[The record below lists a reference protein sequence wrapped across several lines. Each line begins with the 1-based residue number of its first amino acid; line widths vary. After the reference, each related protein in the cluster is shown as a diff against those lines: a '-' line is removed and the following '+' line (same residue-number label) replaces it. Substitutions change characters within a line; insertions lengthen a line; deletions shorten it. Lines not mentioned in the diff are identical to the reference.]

1 MDLDFKKASQSFD
14 SLPYRERIKSVLE
27 LVKSTLSIVGKDA
40 DIIKPWIRMA
50 IYHTFMVSFFF
61 GGLLCW
67 QFEQYGYGIL
77 SFCLGFFLFLYK
89 HFYNNKQEM
98 RMSWIVYETLIGND
112 PSYKGAVTADKELKS
127 QRRKI
132 AWIDIAMAF
141 VNRGKFAGGGIVK
154 MLMRLFVS
162 GLEEVWDLANH
173 YLIPS
178 VAVDKM
184 ELTPAFKEMKKLKDR
199 IPESLVGV
207 FGIDFLGKVVRQ
219 VTIPTYVVLFILS
232 AAAGYFGTDFLPTST
247 IDVDGQPVTFSWLP
261 IILALWLGKLF
272 NNLFER
278 TVTGVKVTYFT
289 VFYTKITHP
298 DRIRE
303 DMREELTDYLKLE
316 GVDEVDN
323 LEEQG
328 AEPAE
333 TV

>member
-14 SLPYRERIKSVLE
+14 SLPYQERLKSVLE

-40 DIIKPWIRMA
+40 DIIKPWVRMA

-61 GGLLCW
+61 GGLLFW
-67 QFEQYGYGIL
+67 QFSQYGYGIL
-77 SFCLGFFLFLYK
+77 SFFLGFILFLYK

-112 PSYKGAVTADKELKS
+112 PSFKESVAVDKKLKS

-141 VNRGKFAGGGIVK
+141 VNKGKFAGGGIVK

-162 GLEEVWDLANH
+162 GMEEVWDLANH
-173 YLIPS
+173 YMIPS

-184 ELTPAFKEMKKLKDR
+184 DLSLAFKEMKKLKDR

-207 FGIDFLGKVVRQ
+207 FGIDFLGKIVRQ
-219 VTIPTYVVLFILS
+219 VTIPTYIGLFLIS
-232 AAAGYFGTDFLPTST
+232 AALGYFGTDFLPTSS
-247 IDVDGQPVTFSWLP
+247 IDVNGQPVMFSWLP

-272 NNLFER
+272 NNIFER
-278 TVTGVKVTYFT
+278 TVTAVKVTYFT

-303 DMREELTDYLKLE
+303 DMREELTDYLKLK
-316 GVDEVDN
+316 GVNEVDN
-323 LEEQG
+323 LEEQDV
-328 AEPAE
+328 EPA
-333 TV
+333 TTP